1 MNLSHRSEAIW
12 KRRRPASDIGQPLD
26 HSIQFEAT
34 IEAIGEL
41 TQVATE
47 MLSLKRMIGPMK
59 GVFHVAQHGVDP
71 CEFGL
76 FNAGRSTAGGD
87 TPVRTGLNDGPETG
101 QPIRGHFRLWR
112 QVLARP
118 TINRSTAKALK
129 RGHAHGQGAAIAATG
144 HRRHKWGLA
153 GSTTATL
160 AASTLSTPE
169 GIVDLNLAA
178 QGLAVVALAHGLHQ
192 LVLDQPG
199 RVVGDPKV
207 ARQGHRREAALALG
221 QQKYGQ
227 KPCRQWQ
234 LGVREHRIGGQG
246 GLMMASMA
254 LNQLP
259 GFQSAVA
266 VVFTL
271 RAAEPA
277 RPPQLEKRL
286 PACVF
291 GSVVFK
297 EFGQAHAFLE
307 LDCIPGHVV
316 THCFSGEYDG
326 STRPS
331 QWLRNIR
338 NQEHF

>member
-1 MNLSHRSEAIW
+1 M
-12 KRRRPASDIGQPLD
+12 
-26 HSIQFEAT
+26 
-34 IEAIGEL
+34 
-41 TQVATE
+41 
-47 MLSLKRMIGPMK
+47 
-59 GVFHVAQHGVDP
+59 
-71 CEFGL
+71 
-76 FNAGRSTAGGD
+76 
-87 TPVRTGLNDGPETG
+87 
-101 QPIRGHFRLWR
+101 
-112 QVLARP
+112 
-118 TINRSTAKALK
+118 
-129 RGHAHGQGAAIAATG
+129 
-144 HRRHKWGLA
+144 
-153 GSTTATL
+153 
-160 AASTLSTPE
+160 
-169 GIVDLNLAA
+169 
-178 QGLAVVALAHGLHQ
+178 
-192 LVLDQPG
+192 
-199 RVVGDPKV
+199 
-207 ARQGHRREAALALG
+207 ARQSHRREAALALG

-338 NQEHF
+338 NQEILFVTR